1 MSQLES
7 ALPALKTPQ
16 KAQKSLGEL
25 IAVYRYQ
32 SIRWRWRLAYIG
44 LSIAAVAA
52 PLIYAVQRYLYGYAK
67 HGEAAALIW
76 SRPWFI
82 LAGFALLTAL
92 LLLVYRLRVAHRF
105 VAVHK
110 HGVMLALSVKQAYRW
125 EQINGIAAQ
134 TRQDLL
140 FGISLKPRYRAV
152 LFPNFGKPIR
162 ISDAIENLPD
172 LLSRI
177 KANLYP
183 RLMPVLKEQFLAGKW
198 IYFGPLAIQRKY
210 LRIRKSQYLWSQVA
224 HIQVEQG
231 YLVINLRDHPRQ
243 RLAIGQIPNWELF
256 LQLVNMG
263 ATA

>member
-1 MSQLES
+1 LSRLES
-7 ALPALKTPQ
+7 TLPALKPSQ
-16 KAQKSLGEL
+16 KDRKPLGEL
-25 IAVYRYQ
+25 VAVYHYRP
-32 SIRWRWRLAYIG
+32 IHRLWLFAYIG

-52 PLIYAVQRYLYGYAK
+52 PLIYATQRYIYGYAK

-105 VAVHK
+105 IAIYK
-110 HGVMLALSVKQAYRW
+110 HGVFLALSLKQSYRW
-125 EQINGIAAQ
+125 EQLNGIAAE
-134 TRQDLL
+134 TRQDRL
-140 FGISLKPRYRAV
+140 FGFALKPRYLAV
-152 LFPNFGKPIR
+152 LFPTIGKPIR

-172 LLSRI
+172 LLSRL

-198 IYFGPLAIQRKY
+198 IYFGPLAIQRQY
-210 LRIRKSQYLWSQVA
+210 LRIHKRQYAWSQVA
-224 HIQVEQG
+224 QIQVERG
-231 YLVINLRDHPRQ
+231 YLVIKLRDQPMR